1 VKFVTPRHHT
11 TGEDRQNQRRGRVGV
26 IPFWFAPVALPK
38 VRWRSASEKALESL
52 AYFSCQRLCRCLH
65 RYQYYRYQD
74 IAAIL
79 SADVDPLMKKRP
91 RDATHVWLVLMKAFH
106 AIGKYSAASIEH
118 TGLGDS
124 DFRVLEVLLHKGPL
138 PVNTIGPKVNLN
150 PGSISVAVDRLY
162 KKGLV
167 SRVEGSDD
175 RRVRIVA
182 LTPAGRKLIV
192 PVFQKHVLD
201 IGEAFAD
208 LSANELQQLE
218 NSLKK
223 VGKRAV
229 ALQRGD
235 SPQRHKGHDRG

>member
-1 VKFVTPRHHT
+1 
-11 TGEDRQNQRRGRVGV
+11 
-26 IPFWFAPVALPK
+26 
-38 VRWRSASEKALESL
+38 
-52 AYFSCQRLCRCLH
+52 
-65 RYQYYRYQD
+65 
-74 IAAIL
+74 
-79 SADVDPLMKKRP
+79 MKKRSLN
-91 RDATHVWLVLMKAFH
+91 ATHVWLVLMKAFH

-162 KKGLV
+162 NKGLV
-167 SRVEGSDD
+167 SRVERSDD

-182 LTPAGRKLIV
+182 LTPAGRKLIG

-201 IGEAFAD
+201 IGEVFAE
-208 LSANELQQLE
+208 LSANELRQLE
-218 NSLKK
+218 NTLKR
-223 VGKRAV
+223 VGKRAE

-235 SPQRHKGHDRG
+235 FTTKTQRTRRL